1 MIFNPTLSRL
11 FFDAFYYSIL
21 IAIYC
26 KILESNLWLVKKTQ
40 PRKTSEA
47 MKLHVINFF
56 IT

>member
-47 MKLHVINFF
+47 MKLHVIKFF